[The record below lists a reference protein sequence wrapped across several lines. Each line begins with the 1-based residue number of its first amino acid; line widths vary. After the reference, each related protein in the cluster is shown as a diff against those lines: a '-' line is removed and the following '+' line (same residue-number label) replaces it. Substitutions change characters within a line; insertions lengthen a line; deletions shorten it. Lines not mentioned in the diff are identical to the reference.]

1 MSGKRKMAPV
11 APLFVKHDGVRPAG
25 KRFRV
30 LEPAWM
36 AIGGS
41 KISLASKREWK
52 PIDWNQSEKRAYLRQ
67 ERQRGVLRV
76 SNPKACIEKGKSFMR
91 QVLKPSDKRSEHIHA
106 HTAGNAIETARG
118 YAIFFPRNFLIEL
131 GTMVLKGS
139 SRPLIRRHLEELHTH
154 YRQVFDKPIQEVVDA
169 WETDRALKF
178 ATWPETK
185 LYRD

>member
-1 MSGKRKMAPV
+1 MSGKRKMGPV

-36 AIGGS
+36 AIGG
-41 KISLASKREWK
+41 KISQGPKREWK
-52 PIDWNQSEKRAYLRQ
+52 PIDWDQSKMQAYLRQ

-76 SNPKACIEKGKSFMR
+76 TNPRACIEHGTLFMR
-91 QVLKPSDKRSEHIHA
+91 QVLKPSDKRSENIHA
-106 HTAGNAIETARG
+106 HTAGNTIETACG

-131 GTMVLKGS
+131 GAMVLKGP
-139 SRPLIRRHLEELHTH
+139 SRPLIREHLEKLHTH

-178 ATWPETK
+178 ATWRETK
-185 LYRD
+185 LCSD